1 MPKKKGAKLKKEYWT
16 SSDGI
21 AVIAQRMRS
30 GLTVEEL
37 AKELKTTKQTIYTWA
52 KKEPKLFDAL
62 HQSKE
67 IADAVVE
74 NSLYKLANGFHYEE
88 TAANGAVVK
97 KYNPPQ
103 VGAIKLWLSNRQ
115 PEKWRDTQQVEVSGH
130 LGVSRPLQDV
140 STEDLQKI
148 IKKLS
153 DDDNDSNNG
162 RGSR

>member
-1 MPKKKGAKLKKEYWT
+1 MPKKPDAKLKREYWT

-21 AVIAQRMRS
+21 SVIAQRMRS
-30 GLTVEEL
+30 GLTIDQL
-37 AKELKTTKQTIYTWA
+37 ANEIQVTKPTLYAWA

-62 HQSKE
+62 HQNKE
-67 IADAVVE
+67 IADAAVE

-153 DDDNDSNNG
+153 DDDNDSNDG
-162 RGSR
+162 